1 MRFFGSAV
9 PEFPVPGEVNG
20 SVFGAGGLTAQHT
33 ISDAIL
39 LSYWNKLKRALCR
52 F

>member
-1 MRFFGSAV
+1 MSFFGSSV

-20 SVFGAGGLTAQHT
+20 FVFGAGGLTAQRT

-39 LSYWNKLKRALCR
+39 LSHWKNLNRAICR